1 MDRWPRFLIAP
12 PLRAEH
18 RCFLLSL
25 ADEQNAFL
33 SLKLLPVFG
42 CHIVLALPLPEP
54 DHGNI
59 SLLGELFH
67 LRDEGFADWIHQS
80 AGRKLVTSMES
91 KKAGDSPFALQRRH
105 VHVQIHPVNA
115 LDLQTDM

>member
-1 MDRWPRFLIAP
+1 MDRWTRFLIAP

-18 RCFLLSL
+18 GCLLLSL

-33 SLKLLPVFG
+33 YLKLLPVFG

-67 LRDEGFADWIHQS
+67 LRDE
-80 AGRKLVTSMES
+80 
-91 KKAGDSPFALQRRH
+91 P
-105 VHVQIHPVNA
+105 
-115 LDLQTDM
+115 